1 MSCVKEETRS
11 VSPHCPKPN
20 ESEEP
25 LGTAMEETLPGNSA
39 ASVKAEN
46 AVSEVVITK
55 EMEEEEM
62 QLVEKGEKKEEEIM
76 KKAREAQR
84 KETHDIRFKRL
95 QHLLEK
101 SNIYSKF
108 LLTKMEQQQQ
118 EEMLKKEKLEKS
130 IGRKAGRGM

>member
-1 MSCVKEETRS
+1 MSGIVKEETRS

-25 LGTAMEETLPGNSA
+25 EGTAMEETAIEKSQHG
-39 ASVKAEN
+39 EI
-46 AVSEVVITK
+46 VITK
-55 EMEEEEM
+55 EMEEEEKH
-62 QLVEKGEKKEEEIM
+62 LVEEGEKKEREMMEE
-76 KKAREAQR
+76 ARQSWE
-84 KETHDIRFKRL
+84 KESQEMRFRRL

-118 EEMLKKEKLEKS
+118 DVS
-130 IGRKAGRGM
+130 IVFERRERAVTLGGLPFPDVNLS